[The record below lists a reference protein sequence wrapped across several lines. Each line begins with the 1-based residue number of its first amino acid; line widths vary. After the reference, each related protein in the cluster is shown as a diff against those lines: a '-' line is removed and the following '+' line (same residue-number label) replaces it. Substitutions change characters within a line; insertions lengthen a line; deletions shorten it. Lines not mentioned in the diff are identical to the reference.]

1 MDIFFLHSLSTN
13 NINIIPPPLFLTLK
27 QAHAG
32 TKLNEEVSTLG
43 EKLEHLREKYAK
55 TTIQLDLMT
64 TESMEEKRALM
75 VERNELQSRY
85 DRMVET
91 MQNNEQEYNATKF
104 TTKTL
109 TTNLNVKEN
118 VIIELKKKFQNE
130 TETWNTTQTELEQ
143 QNVHMSTAI
152 GELETRSYA
161 ATDEIRNTTLTI
173 NTKQTG
179 TLKQCVF
186 SSFEK
191 SIYII

>member
-1 MDIFFLHSLSTN
+1 
-13 NINIIPPPLFLTLK
+13 
-27 QAHAG
+27 
-32 TKLNEEVSTLG
+32 LG

-104 TTKTL
+104 TTQTL
-109 TTNLNVKEN
+109 TSNLNVKEN
-118 VIIELKKKFQNE
+118 VIIELKKKIQNE

-152 GELETRSYA
+152 GELETRLYA

-179 TLKQCVF
+179 TLKKCVF
-186 SSFEK
+186 FK
-191 SIYII
+191 F